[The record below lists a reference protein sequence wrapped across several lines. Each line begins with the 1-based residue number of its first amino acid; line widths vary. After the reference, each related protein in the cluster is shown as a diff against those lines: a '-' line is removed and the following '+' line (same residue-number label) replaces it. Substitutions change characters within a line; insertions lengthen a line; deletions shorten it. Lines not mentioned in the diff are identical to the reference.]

1 MWRSRAS
8 APQQKS
14 ASKYFTLQSLSV
26 QECLLYRASACKY
39 ITLQSLCTLTFEN
52 FGLQVG
58 DERAHGTYVSF
69 EELLDAHATHTHTSL
84 DAHATHTHT
93 FPSQARQR
101 VRARGEGGGEGGATA
116 SAMSGAEQVRAMTRA
131 KVRFSDNVVV
141 TYASDLDERD
151 DSARP
156 IGNACRHIGN
166 GESG

>member
-14 ASKYFTLQSLSV
+14 ASKDITLQSLSV
-26 QECLLYRASACKY
+26 QVCLIYRASACKC

-58 DERAHGTYVSF
+58 DDRAHGRYVSF

-141 TYASDLDERD
+141 TYASDLDERVE
-151 DSARP
+151 SARH
-156 IGNACRHIGN
+156 IGNAYRHIGN